1 MFVLTDK
8 KSGGVYA
15 VNNND
20 DVKTVHMFQQ
30 KEDAQRY
37 MHLLEANDYS
47 QQLDLMEI
55 DVDAVAIA
63 FLHQLLLYCRPC
75 IAHPGITALAPGLAP
90 LWRTKV
96 FLHSGMHIPWCC
108 HPCCCHF

>member
-1 MFVLTDK
+1 MMFVLTDK

-15 VNNND
+15 VNNKD

-55 DVDAVAIA
+55 DVDAVAINCEK
-63 FLHQLLLYCRPC
+63 FGYQYSIVSKNDLIIP
-75 IAHPGITALAPGLAP
+75 P
-90 LWRTKV
+90 TK
-96 FLHSGMHIPWCC
+96 
-108 HPCCCHF
+108 

>member
-8 KSGGVYA
+8 KTGGVYA
-15 VNNND
+15 VNNID

-55 DVDAVAIA
+55 DVDAVAINCEK
-63 FLHQLLLYCRPC
+63 FGYKYSIVSKNDLIIP
-75 IAHPGITALAPGLAP
+75 P
-90 LWRTKV
+90 TK
-96 FLHSGMHIPWCC
+96 
-108 HPCCCHF
+108 

>member
-15 VNNND
+15 VNNKA

-55 DVDAVAIA
+55 DVDAVAINCEK
-63 FLHQLLLYCRPC
+63 FGYQYSIVSKNDLIIP
-75 IAHPGITALAPGLAP
+75 P
-90 LWRTKV
+90 TK
-96 FLHSGMHIPWCC
+96 
-108 HPCCCHF
+108 

>member
-1 MFVLTDK
+1 MMFVLTDK

-55 DVDAVAIA
+55 DVDAVAINCEK
-63 FLHQLLLYCRPC
+63 FGYQYSIVSKNDLIIP
-75 IAHPGITALAPGLAP
+75 P
-90 LWRTKV
+90 TK
-96 FLHSGMHIPWCC
+96 
-108 HPCCCHF
+108 

>member
-1 MFVLTDK
+1 MMFVLTDK
-8 KSGGVYA
+8 KTGGVYA
-15 VNNND
+15 VNNID

-55 DVDAVAIA
+55 DVDAVAVNCEKFGYQYSIVSKND
-63 FLHQLLLYCRPC
+63 LIIP
-75 IAHPGITALAPGLAP
+75 P
-90 LWRTKV
+90 TK
-96 FLHSGMHIPWCC
+96 
-108 HPCCCHF
+108 

>member
-1 MFVLTDK
+1 MMFVLTDK

-37 MHLLEANDYS
+37 MHLLEASNYS
-47 QQLDLMEI
+47 QELDLMEI
-55 DVDAVAIA
+55 DVDAVAVNCEKFGYQYSIVSKND
-63 FLHQLLLYCRPC
+63 LIIP
-75 IAHPGITALAPGLAP
+75 P
-90 LWRTKV
+90 TK
-96 FLHSGMHIPWCC
+96 
-108 HPCCCHF
+108 

>member
-55 DVDAVAIA
+55 DVDAVAINCEK
-63 FLHQLLLYCRPC
+63 FGYKYSIVSKNDLIIP
-75 IAHPGITALAPGLAP
+75 P
-90 LWRTKV
+90 TK
-96 FLHSGMHIPWCC
+96 
-108 HPCCCHF
+108 

>member
-8 KSGGVYA
+8 KTGGVYA

-55 DVDAVAIA
+55 DVVAVAVNCEKFGYKYSIVSKND
-63 FLHQLLLYCRPC
+63 LIIP
-75 IAHPGITALAPGLAP
+75 P
-90 LWRTKV
+90 TK
-96 FLHSGMHIPWCC
+96 
-108 HPCCCHF
+108 

>member
-8 KSGGVYA
+8 KTGGVYA
-15 VNNND
+15 VNNID

-55 DVDAVAIA
+55 DVDAVAINCEK
-63 FLHQLLLYCRPC
+63 FGYQYSIVSKNDLIIP
-75 IAHPGITALAPGLAP
+75 P
-90 LWRTKV
+90 TK
-96 FLHSGMHIPWCC
+96 
-108 HPCCCHF
+108 